1 MNAEQETLVKRL
13 IEAGLSTRCFLKV
26 NAYKRAYEDD
36 WPNRLYTPE
45 ELTVLGQERWG
56 ICGKSGLIPL
66 DTDNEEMATEI
77 RSALPPTLE
86 ILSPRRKVPHFFFV
100 VEGGEVPNKTLH
112 LKGDE
117 KGSGEVRAQNEY
129 LVAAGTEI
137 NFSVKET
144 GEEKTGRYT
153 ILYDRPIAKVQHTDF
168 MKAIEPYLGKDSTQK
183 ITFKQMREGVPSGTR
198 HAKGI
203 RYADFLIGVQKF
215 DGVTAL
221 HAMQAWNKLNQPPME
236 ENDLIRMVENA
247 SGYVLANEK
256 IYKPMPHVPFDLWCV
271 KGVFNAPKL
280 ALDIIQNYSIHTNIE
295 TDDLYIFNE
304 TTGIYD
310 RNGDVA
316 LRRIIDN
323 CLGPESRQKR
333 ANEVIY
339 LIHVRTK
346 DEKEDSS
353 KIAVQN
359 GLLDVVTGELT
370 PFTPNEFV
378 TAQLPITYDQKVLC
392 PEILKFWSEIAP
404 SDLQPQFEEIFGYSL
419 LRELPIHK
427 ATVLLGEGANGKS
440 TFLDLLTLFLGKDNV
455 AHVTLQQMCEG
466 KFELAELHGK
476 LANIVDDLPGSS
488 LKAVG
493 NFKTITGNAPI
504 LVQRKH
510 KDPFSEWSTTKQFFG
525 CNKLPKPSEDTIAY
539 FRRFNII
546 PFNRFFI
553 GKTDDKEKLKK
564 MTTPSELS
572 GLLNL
577 ALAGL
582 KRLRENG
589 DYSGA
594 KSIEETRQL
603 YIKSSDSCKAFVEE
617 KLEESDDPT
626 DYITTDTAYQLY
638 IVYCRESRLP
648 KIESKPNLSQAIRQT
663 FPNVEHTK
671 VTSSKSW
678 VWQYLKLKEG
688 SQEKLC

>member
-1 MNAEQETLVKRL
+1 MNEQLAILISRL
-13 IEAGLSTRCFLKV
+13 REGELSLNRFLKV
-26 NAYKRAYEDD
+26 DEKKAAFEPAWQNK
-36 WPNRLYTPE
+36 LYGPE
-45 ELTVLGQERWG
+45 SLDSYPRWG
-56 ICGKSGLIPL
+56 ICGKDNLVLMDSDKIEMYEALSKVSP
-66 DTDNEEMATEI
+66 DTFEVT
-77 RSALPPTLE
+77 
-86 ILSPRRKVPHFFFV
+86 SPRRGIPAKYLIVC
-100 VEGGEVPNKTLH
+100 GKQVPNKTLH
-112 LKGDE
+112 LN
-117 KGSGEVRAQNEY
+117 GEEEGAGEIRADNEY
-129 LVAAGTEI
+129 LVTCGTEI
-137 NFSVKET
+137 TFKDLVT
-144 GEEKTGRYT
+144 GEQRTGVYKIT
-153 ILYDRPIAKVQHTDF
+153 KNIPIARMEYDDF
-168 MKAIEPYLGKDSTQK
+168 MKAVLPFLGKDSTQK

-198 HAKGI
+198 HAQGI
-203 RYADFLIGVQKF
+203 KYATFLVGVQKF
-215 DGVTAL
+215 DSVTAL
-221 HAMQAWNKLNQPPME
+221 HAMQDWNKLNLPPME

-271 KGVFNAPKL
+271 NGVFNHPKL
-280 ALDIIQNYSIHTNIE
+280 ALDIIQNYSIHTSIE

-304 TTGIYD
+304 ATGIYD
-310 RNGDVA
+310 KNGDVA

-323 CLGPESRQKR
+323 CLGPESQQRR

-339 LIHVRTK
+339 LVHVRTK
-346 DEKEDSS
+346 DKIEESS
-353 KIAVQN
+353 KVAVQN
-359 GLLDVVTGELT
+359 GLLDVVTGELS

-378 TAQLPITYDQKVLC
+378 TAQLPITYDKTALS
-392 PEILKFWSEIAP
+392 PEILKFWSEIAD
-404 SDLQPQFEEIFGYSL
+404 SDLKPQFEEIFGYPL

-455 AHVTLQQMCEG
+455 GHVTLQQVCEG

-476 LANIVDDLPGSS
+476 LANIVDDLPGSA

-553 GKTDDKEKLKK
+553 GKADDKEKLKK

-589 DYSGA
+589 DYTGA

-617 KLEESDDPT
+617 KLEESDAPT

-671 VTSSKSW
+671 VTGSKSW

>member
-1 MNAEQETLVKRL
+1 LSKENKNSLPSQGTAGEFKTAAEGYWKQGIILL
-13 IEAGLSTRCFLKV
+13 QC
-26 NAYKRAYEDD
+26 
-36 WPNRLYTPE
+36 PE
-45 ELTVLGQERWG
+45 
-56 ICGKSGLIPL
+56 CGEP
-66 DTDNEEMATEI
+66 
-77 RSALPPTLE
+77 
-86 ILSPRRKVPHFFFV
+86 
-100 VEGGEVPNKTLH
+100 
-112 LKGDE
+112 
-117 KGSGEVRAQNEY
+117 
-129 LVAAGTEI
+129 
-137 NFSVKET
+137 VKESHKDDVGT
-144 GEEKTGRYT
+144 QFYKC
-153 ILYDRPIAKVQHTDF
+153 KNHHT
-168 MKAIEPYLGKDSTQK
+168 
-183 ITFKQMREGVPSGTR
+183 
-198 HAKGI
+198 
-203 RYADFLIGVQKF
+203 
-215 DGVTAL
+215 TA
-221 HAMQAWNKLNQPPME
+221 HP
-236 ENDLIRMVENA
+236 
-247 SGYVLANEK
+247 NEQ
-256 IYKPMPHVPFDLWCV
+256 IYNPMPYSQFDSWCV
-271 KGVFNAPKL
+271 DGVFNHPRL
-280 ALDIIQNYSIHTNIE
+280 AKDIIQNYSIHTDVE
-295 TDDLYIFNE
+295 TDELYIFNE

-323 CLGPESRQKR
+323 CLGKESTQKR

-346 DEKEDSS
+346 EKIEESS

-359 GLLDVVTGELT
+359 GLLDVLTGELT

-378 TAQLPITYDQKVLC
+378 TVQLPITYDKTATC
-392 PEILKFWSEIAP
+392 PEILKFFSEIAP
-404 SDLQPQFEEIFGYSL
+404 SDLQAQFEEVFGYSL

-427 ATVLLGEGANGKS
+427 ATVLLGEGCNGKS

-476 LANIVDDLPGSS
+476 LANIVDDLPGSA

-493 NFKTITGNAPI
+493 NFKTVTGNAPI

-510 KDPFSEWSTTKQFFG
+510 KNPFSEWSTTKQFFG
-525 CNKLPKPSEDTIAY
+525 CNKLPKPSEDTTAY

-546 PFNRFFI
+546 PFNRFFT
-553 GKTDDKEKLKK
+553 GKADDKGKLKK
-564 MTTPSELS
+564 MTTPSELG

-589 DYSGA
+589 DYTGA

-617 KLEESDDPT
+617 KLEESDDPE
-626 DYITTDTAYQLY
+626 DYITTETAYQMY
-638 IVYCRESRLP
+638 VTYCRENRLP

-671 VTSSKSW
+671 VTGSKSW
-678 VWQYLKLKEG
+678 VWQYLKLKTTPVTPG
-688 SQEKLC
+688 IRIWGNSTQDSVYIQKAGASGVSGVNDDKLEVALGHKPRSDSHD